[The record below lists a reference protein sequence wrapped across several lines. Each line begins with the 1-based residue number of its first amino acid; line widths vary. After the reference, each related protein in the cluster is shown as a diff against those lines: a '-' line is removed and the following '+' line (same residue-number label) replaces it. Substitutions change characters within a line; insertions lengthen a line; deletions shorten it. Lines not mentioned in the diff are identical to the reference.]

1 MLAMYGYARVS
12 TISQSLAE
20 QVKRL
25 KDFGIKDKNI
35 FREKKSG
42 KTIDRPQFKSLL
54 DALNDGDTLVIV
66 KLDRLARD
74 IRESLNVIHELQE
87 KNVTIHVLE
96 LDMVVSN
103 DIGGKIMYNTLLMVA
118 DIERDMIISRTQEGK
133 RLAKLNN
140 PNYVEGRPPR
150 WDRRNS
156 NREFY
161 LAVADYKKTHS
172 AQETSDY
179 FTSIGK
185 PISKRTVFRIARD
198 FQNEKSIHNQSK

>member
-1 MLAMYGYARVS
+1 MLTMYGYARVS

-42 KTIDRPQFKSLL
+42 KTIDRPQFKALL

-96 LDMVVSN
+96 PDMVVSN
-103 DIGGKIMYNTLLMVA
+103 DIGGKILYNTLLMVA

-133 RLAKLNN
+133 RLAKLHN

-156 NREFY
+156 NRDFY
-161 LAVADYKKTHS
+161 LAVVDYKKTHS

-185 PISKRTVFRIARD
+185 PISKRTVFRISRD
-198 FQNEKSIHNQSK
+198 FKNEKPIHNQSK

>member
-1 MLAMYGYARVS
+1 MYGYARVS

-25 KDFGIKDKNI
+25 KDFGIIDKNI
-35 FREKKSG
+35 YREKKSG
-42 KTIDRPQFKSLL
+42 KTIDRPQFKALL
-54 DALNDGDTLVIV
+54 NALNDGDTLVIV

-74 IRESLNVIHELQE
+74 IRESLNVIHELQK

-96 LDMVVSN
+96 PDMVVSN
-103 DIGGKIMYNTLLMVA
+103 DIGGKIIYNTLLMVA

-133 RLAKLNN
+133 RLAKLHN

>member
-1 MLAMYGYARVS
+1 MLTMYGYARVS

-25 KDFGIKDKNI
+25 KDFGIIDKNI
-35 FREKKSG
+35 YREKKSG
-42 KTIDRPQFKSLL
+42 KTIDRPQFKALL
-54 DALNDGDTLVIV
+54 NALNDGDTLVIV

-74 IRESLNVIHELQE
+74 IRESLNVIHELQK

-96 LDMVVSN
+96 PDMVVSN
-103 DIGGKIMYNTLLMVA
+103 DIGGKIIYNTLLMVA

-133 RLAKLNN
+133 RLAKLHN

>member
-1 MLAMYGYARVS
+1 MIVYGYARVS
-12 TISQSLAE
+12 TLSQSLTE
-20 QVKRL
+20 QVERL
-25 KDFGIKDKNI
+25 KDFGIIDKNI
-35 FREKKSG
+35 YREKKSG
-42 KTIDRPQFKSLL
+42 KSIDRPKFKALL
-54 DALNDGDTLVIV
+54 NVLNDGDTLVIV

-96 LDMVVSN
+96 PDMVVSN

-140 PNYVEGRPPR
+140 PNYVEGRKKR
-150 WDRRNS
+150 NDRFNS
-156 NREFY
+156 NRDFY
-161 LAVADYKKTHS
+161 LAVNDYKKTHS
-172 AQETSDY
+172 ARETSDY

-185 PISKRTVFRIARD
+185 PISSRTVFRIAHD
-198 FQNEKSIHNQSK
+198 FKNEKPINNQSK